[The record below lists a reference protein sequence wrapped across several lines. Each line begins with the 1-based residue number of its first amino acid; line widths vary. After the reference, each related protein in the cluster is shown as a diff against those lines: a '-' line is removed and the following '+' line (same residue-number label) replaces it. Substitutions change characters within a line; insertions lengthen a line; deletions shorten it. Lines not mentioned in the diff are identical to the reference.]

1 MLKNTQ
7 QKNRSGNRS
16 VAISELRRSAKKL
29 PVCATLAGI
38 LALSACTAD
47 TTPGVAASP
56 DAVRPKMIG
65 QSAPAF
71 DLRQAD
77 GSRYEFAADSLA
89 APVIIVFYRGGW
101 CPYCAAHFME
111 LRKAEDAVREMGYE
125 LLFISPDQPEK
136 LAESLTQLDVDYT
149 LLSDS
154 DMEAAKAFG
163 IAFKVDEATI
173 NRYREIG
180 IDLADSSGREHGLLP
195 VPALFIIGTN
205 GVIRFQYVN
214 PNYKV
219 RISEAL
225 LVAAATA
232 ALEQKPLKPLKK

>member
-1 MLKNTQ
+1 MNFNSRPWSLITF
-7 QKNRSGNRS
+7 
-16 VAISELRRSAKKL
+16 SAA
-29 PVCATLAGI
+29 ATLLL
-38 LALSACTAD
+38 LAACARDGET
-47 TTPGVAASP
+47 GVAANA
-56 DAVRPKMIG
+56 DAVRPLLIG
-65 QSAPAF
+65 QAAAAI
-71 DLRQAD
+71 DLAAAD
-77 GSRYEFAADSLA
+77 GSRYRMDPSNMS
-89 APVIIVFYRGGW
+89 APAIIVFYRGGW

-111 LRKAEDAVREMGYE
+111 LRNAEDAVRAMGYE
-125 LLFISPDQPEK
+125 LVFVSPDRPEK
-136 LAESLTQLDVDYT
+136 LVESLSQIDAAYT

-163 IAFKVDEATI
+163 VAFEVDETTL

-180 IDLADSSGREHGLLP
+180 IDLAASSGRDHGLLP
-195 VPALFIIGTN
+195 VPALFIIGSD

-225 LVAAATA
+225 FVAAAAA

>member
-1 MLKNTQ
+1 MNFNSRPWSLITF
-7 QKNRSGNRS
+7 
-16 VAISELRRSAKKL
+16 SAA
-29 PVCATLAGI
+29 ATLLL
-38 LALSACTAD
+38 LAACTRD
-47 TTPGVAASP
+47 GETGVAANA
-56 DAVRPKMIG
+56 DAVRPLLIG
-65 QSAPAF
+65 QAAAAI
-71 DLRQAD
+71 DLAAAD
-77 GSRYEFAADSLA
+77 GSRYRMDPSNMS
-89 APVIIVFYRGGW
+89 APAIIVFYRGGW

-111 LRKAEDAVREMGYE
+111 LRNAEDAVRAMGYE
-125 LLFISPDQPEK
+125 LVFVSPDRPEK
-136 LAESLTQLDVDYT
+136 LVESLSQIDAAYT

-163 IAFKVDEATI
+163 VAFEVDETTL

-180 IDLADSSGREHGLLP
+180 IDLAASSGRDHGLLP
-195 VPALFIIGTN
+195 VPALFIIGSD

-225 LVAAATA
+225 FVAAAAA

>member
-1 MLKNTQ
+1 MNFNSRPWSLITF
-7 QKNRSGNRS
+7 
-16 VAISELRRSAKKL
+16 SAA
-29 PVCATLAGI
+29 ATLLL
-38 LALSACTAD
+38 LAACARDGET
-47 TTPGVAASP
+47 GVAANA
-56 DAVRPKMIG
+56 DAVRPLLIG
-65 QSAPAF
+65 QAAAAI
-71 DLRQAD
+71 DLAAAD
-77 GSRYEFAADSLA
+77 GSRYRMDPSNMS
-89 APVIIVFYRGGW
+89 APAIIVFYRGGW

-111 LRKAEDAVREMGYE
+111 LRKAEDAVRAMGYE
-125 LLFISPDQPEK
+125 LVFVSPDRPEK
-136 LAESLTQLDVDYT
+136 LVESLSQIDAAYT

-163 IAFKVDEATI
+163 VAFEVDETTL

-180 IDLADSSGREHGLLP
+180 IDLAASSGRDHGLLP
-195 VPALFIIGTN
+195 VPALFIIGSD

-225 LVAAATA
+225 FVAAAAA